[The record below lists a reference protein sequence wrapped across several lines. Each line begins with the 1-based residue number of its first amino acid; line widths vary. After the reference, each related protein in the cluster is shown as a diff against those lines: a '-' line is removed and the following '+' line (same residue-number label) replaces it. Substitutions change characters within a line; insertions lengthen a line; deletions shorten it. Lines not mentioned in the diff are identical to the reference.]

1 MSLGLRLDVKQSQQ
15 LVMTPQLQQAIK
27 LLQMTNLE
35 VAGYVEQEL
44 AENPFLD
51 GERRGD
57 SAGEG
62 VEAAV
67 GGGDAPLDERW
78 DGGWHQ
84 PDGPAASDQLVQIGG
99 GQASRF
105 DDELPDLEQRLA
117 EPKTLHDHLVE
128 QLHVAVGEPVE
139 RMVGFH
145 LVEAV
150 DEAGY
155 CRADLAET
163 AARLGVDQAVVE
175 AVLVQVQRFEPTG
188 VGARDLGECLALQ
201 LRERDR
207 LDPAMERLLG
217 HLDRLA
223 KGDRKGLMRLCGV
236 DEDDLADMIHEIRAL
251 DPRPGL
257 AFAPPPE
264 SGAVPDLWVTP
275 HRGGWRVE
283 LNNATLPRVLVDVDY
298 YTQVAGPGLD
308 ASVRQYFAERFQAAN
323 WLVKALDQRARTI
336 LKVAEYVVGE
346 QKGFL
351 EAGVSAL
358 KPMVLRQVAEGTGL
372 HESTVSR
379 ATAGKLVATPMG
391 VVPFKYFFSNA
402 VGGEGGGEA
411 HAAEAIRQEIKALI
425 DRETADTVLSDDQI
439 VKLLK
444 DKGMALAR
452 RTVAKYREGLGIPS
466 SVARRRAKAMSA

>member
-35 VAGYVEQEL
+35 VSGYVEQEL

-51 GERRGD
+51 GERPGD
-57 SAGEG
+57 AADDG

-67 GGGDAPLDERW
+67 SPADAPLEERW
-78 DGGWHQ
+78 DEGWHQ
-84 PDGPAASDQLVQIGG
+84 PDGPTASDHVVQVGG
-99 GQASRF
+99 GQPAGV
-105 DDELPDLEQRLA
+105 DDELPDLEQRFS
-117 EPKTLHDHLVE
+117 EPKTLHDHLLE
-128 QLHVAVGEPVE
+128 QLHVAVDDPVA

-145 LVEAV
+145 LIEAI

-163 AARLGVDQAVVE
+163 AARLGVEPAVVD
-175 AVLVQVQRFEPTG
+175 AVLAEVQRFDPTG
-188 VGARDLGECLALQ
+188 VGARDLAECLALQ
-201 LRERDR
+201 LSERDR
-207 LDPAMERLLG
+207 LDPAMRALLR

-223 KGDRKGLMRLCGV
+223 KGDRKGLVRLCGV
-236 DEDDLADMIHEIRAL
+236 DEEDLADMIHEVRAL

-264 SGAVPDLWVTP
+264 AGAVPDLWVTP
-275 HRGGWRVE
+275 YRGGWRVE

-308 ASVRQYFAERFQAAN
+308 PSVRHYFAERFQAAN
-323 WLVKALDQRARTI
+323 WLLKALDQRARTI
-336 LKVAEYVVGE
+336 LKVAEYVVDE

-351 EAGVSAL
+351 EYGVSAL

-402 VGGEGGGEA
+402 VGGDGDGEA

-425 DRETADTVLSDDQI
+425 DRETAETVLSDDQI

-452 RTVAKYREGLGIPS
+452 RTVAKYRESLGIPS
-466 SVARRRAKAMSA
+466 SVARRRAKSMGG

>member
-35 VAGYVEQEL
+35 VTGYVDQEL

-51 GERRGD
+51 GERGAEVARDGI
-57 SAGEG
+57 
-62 VEAAV
+62 EAPVVAAE
-67 GGGDAPLDERW
+67 APLETRW
-78 DGGWHQ
+78 DDGWHQ
-84 PDGPAASDQLVQIGG
+84 PDGPSASDQLLCVGG
-99 GQASRF
+99 GREQPMG
-105 DDELPDLEQRLA
+105 DELPDLEQRFA
-117 EPKTLHDHLVE
+117 EPRRLQDHLVE
-128 QLHVAVGEPVE
+128 QLHVAVAEPVE

-145 LVEAV
+145 LIEAI

-155 CRADLAET
+155 CRADLDELEC
-163 AARLGVDQAVVE
+163 RLGVERALLDVVL
-175 AVLVQVQRFEPTG
+175 ARVQGFDPTG
-188 VGARDLGECLALQ
+188 VGARDLAECLALQ
-201 LRERDR
+201 LAERNR
-207 LDPAMERLLG
+207 LDPAMRRLLA
-217 HLDRLA
+217 HLDKLA
-223 KGDRKGLMRLCGV
+223 KGDRRGLMRLCGV
-236 DEDDLADMIHEIRAL
+236 DEADLCDMIHELRAL

-264 SGAVPDLWVTP
+264 SGAVPDLWVYR

-308 ASVRQYFAERFQAAN
+308 PSVRQYFAERFQAAN

-346 QKGFL
+346 QTAFL
-351 EAGVSAL
+351 EEGVSAL
-358 KPMVLRQVAEGTGL
+358 KPMVLRQAAEGTGL

-379 ATAGKLVATPMG
+379 ATAGKLVATPLG

-402 VGGEGGGEA
+402 VGGEDGGEA

-425 DRETADTVLSDDQI
+425 DRETAETVLSDDQI
-439 VKLLK
+439 VRLLRAN
-444 DKGMALAR
+444 GMALAR

-466 SVARRRAKAMSA
+466 SVARRRAKAMSG

>member
-35 VAGYVEQEL
+35 VTGYVEQEL

-51 GERRGD
+51 GDRQGD
-57 SAGEG
+57 
-62 VEAAV
+62 AALDSRETSV
-67 GGGDAPLDERW
+67 AASEAPLDERW
-78 DGGWHQ
+78 DEGWHQ
-84 PDGPAASDQLVQIGG
+84 PDGPAASDHVVQIGG
-99 GQASRF
+99 GQSGGF
-105 DDELPDLEQRLA
+105 DDELPDLEQRFA

-128 QLHVAVGEPVE
+128 QLHVAVSDPVA
-139 RMVGFH
+139 RVVGFH
-145 LVEAV
+145 LIEAV

-155 CRADLAET
+155 CRADVAET
-163 AARLGVDQAVVE
+163 ASRLGVDTAVVE
-175 AVLVQVQRFEPTG
+175 AVLGEIQGFDPAG
-188 VGARDLGECLALQ
+188 VGARDLAECLAVQ

-207 LDPAMERLLG
+207 LDPAMERLLA

-223 KGDRKGLMRLCGV
+223 KGDRKGLVRLCGV
-236 DEDDLADMIHEIRAL
+236 DEEDLADMIHEIRAL

-264 SGAVPDLWVTP
+264 AGAVPDLWVTP

-308 ASVRQYFAERFQAAN
+308 PSVRQYFAERFQAAN

-336 LKVAEYVVGE
+336 LKVAEYVVEE

-351 EAGVSAL
+351 ELGVSAL

-379 ATAGKLVATPMG
+379 ATAGKLVATPLG

-402 VGGEGGGEA
+402 VGGEDGGEA

-452 RTVAKYREGLGIPS
+452 RTVAKYRESLNIPS
-466 SVARRRAKAMSA
+466 SVARRRAKAMSG